1 MVNTL
6 CTAKFGAYGR
16 ILVRNPAS
24 CRACILLGRPKQ
36 SVITSKRGTRRQ
48 PVEAHSSLLL
58 PDVSPEANV
67 PKHVADTILEYA
79 RAMPTWE
86 VCVRAGVEVAV
97 SVCLAFLVVKAI
109 QKATDKAIHAH
120 HHALSQEKNTTVINS
135 IFRAALVALQ
145 NPVAALLP
153 FLAAMHS
160 LRVLALAGEVLLTVG
175 GHRATIQSRELATV
189 LSKLSLFLQ
198 SADSI
203 TGRLTEVVVIQFVVW
218 FFLAFKEQIV
228 NLVMNTRP
236 DEDGSSKIGLERILT
251 PISSL
256 AGWVMVVAGVLSS
269 VQVMGINVQPLLAVG
284 GVSGIAIGFGAQS
297 VSANAITGINLFV
310 SRPFVVGDR
319 VELRTA
325 GGASVVT
332 GLVERIAPMSTTVR
346 NDHNIPISIPN
357 KSVGDMIV
365 VNESRVGRSAMQDNF
380 KDPRLLVYSL
390 RIRYDDASKVNKITD
405 DIRAFFESHPG
416 VDHKLPYKAALSDL
430 ATYSVDIS
438 ITVHTTAKQSRSYSS
453 FKSELLA
460 ELLSIIDRNG
470 AKLAYPTSVS
480 KT

>member
-1 MVNTL
+1 MP
-6 CTAKFGAYGR
+6 
-16 ILVRNPAS
+16 PA
-24 CRACILLGRPKQ
+24 
-36 SVITSKRGTRRQ
+36 V
-48 PVEAHSSLLL
+48 
-58 PDVSPEANV
+58 
-67 PKHVADTILEYA
+67 VAAIIEYA
-79 RAMPTWE
+79 TAMPTWE
-86 VCVRAGVEVAV
+86 VLARAGLEVTI
-97 SVCLAFLVVKAI
+97 SVVLAFIVVKAI
-109 QKATDKAIHAH
+109 QKATDRAIHAH

-160 LRVLALAGEVLLTVG
+160 LRVVALAGEVLLKVG
-175 GHRATIQSRELATV
+175 GHRAVVRSREMATV
-189 LSKLSLFLQ
+189 LSKLALFLQ

-218 FFLAFKEQIV
+218 FFLSFKEQII
-228 NLVMNTRP
+228 NLVMAAAP
-236 DEDGSSKIGLERILT
+236 GQEQSSNIGLERILT

-256 AGWVMVVAGVLSS
+256 AGWVIVVAGVLSS

-332 GLVERIAPMSTTVR
+332 GLVERIAPMSTTIR
-346 NDHNIPISIPN
+346 NDQNIPISIPN
-357 KSVGDMIV
+357 KTVGDMIV
-365 VNESRVGRSAMQDNF
+365 VNESRVGRTAMQDNF
-380 KDPRLLVYSL
+380 KDPRLLVYDL
-390 RIRYDDASKVNKITD
+390 RIRYDDSSKVDKITQ
-405 DIRAFFESHPG
+405 DIKAFFESHPG
-416 VDHKLPYKAALSDL
+416 VDHKLPYKASLKDL

-438 ITVHTTAKQSRSYSS
+438 VMVHTTPKQSRSYSS

-460 ELLSIIDRNG
+460 ELLRIVDRNG

>member
-1 MVNTL
+1 MP
-6 CTAKFGAYGR
+6 
-16 ILVRNPAS
+16 PA
-24 CRACILLGRPKQ
+24 
-36 SVITSKRGTRRQ
+36 V
-48 PVEAHSSLLL
+48 
-58 PDVSPEANV
+58 
-67 PKHVADTILEYA
+67 VAAIIEYA
-79 RAMPTWE
+79 TAMPTWE
-86 VCVRAGVEVAV
+86 VLARAGLEVAI
-97 SVCLAFLVVKAI
+97 SVVLAFTVVKAI
-109 QKATDKAIHAH
+109 QKATDRAIHAH

-160 LRVLALAGEVLLTVG
+160 LRVVALAGEVLLKVG
-175 GHRATIQSRELATV
+175 GHRAVVRSREMATV
-189 LSKLSLFLQ
+189 LSKLALFLQ
-198 SADSI
+198 NADSI

-218 FFLAFKEQIV
+218 FFLSFKEQII
-228 NLVMNTRP
+228 NLVMAAAP
-236 DEDGSSKIGLERILT
+236 GQEQSSNIGLERILT

-256 AGWVMVVAGVLSS
+256 AGWVIVVAGVLSS

-332 GLVERIAPMSTTVR
+332 GLVERIAPMSTTIR
-346 NDHNIPISIPN
+346 NDQNIPISIPN
-357 KSVGDMIV
+357 KTVGDMIV
-365 VNESRVGRSAMQDNF
+365 VNESRVGRTAMQDNF
-380 KDPRLLVYSL
+380 KDPRLLVYDL
-390 RIRYDDASKVNKITD
+390 RIRYDDSSKVDKITQ
-405 DIRAFFESHPG
+405 DIKAFFESHSG
-416 VDHKLPYKAALSDL
+416 VDHKLPYKASLKDL

-438 ITVHTTAKQSRSYSS
+438 VMVHTTAKQSRSYSS

-460 ELLSIIDRNG
+460 ELLRIVDRNG

>member
-1 MVNTL
+1 MP
-6 CTAKFGAYGR
+6 
-16 ILVRNPAS
+16 PA
-24 CRACILLGRPKQ
+24 
-36 SVITSKRGTRRQ
+36 V
-48 PVEAHSSLLL
+48 
-58 PDVSPEANV
+58 
-67 PKHVADTILEYA
+67 VAAIIEYA
-79 RAMPTWE
+79 TAMPTWE
-86 VCVRAGVEVAV
+86 VLARAGLEVTI
-97 SVCLAFLVVKAI
+97 SVVLAFIVVKAI
-109 QKATDKAIHAH
+109 QKATDRAIHAH

-160 LRVLALAGEVLLTVG
+160 LRVVALAGEVLLKVG
-175 GHRATIQSRELATV
+175 GHRAVVQSREMATV
-189 LSKLSLFLQ
+189 LSKLALFLQ

-218 FFLAFKEQIV
+218 FFLSFKEQII
-228 NLVMNTRP
+228 NLVMAAAP
-236 DEDGSSKIGLERILT
+236 GQEQSSNIGLERILT

-256 AGWVMVVAGVLSS
+256 AGWVIVVAGVLSS

-332 GLVERIAPMSTTVR
+332 GLVERIAPMSTTIR
-346 NDHNIPISIPN
+346 NDQNIPISIPN
-357 KSVGDMIV
+357 KTVGDMIV
-365 VNESRVGRSAMQDNF
+365 VNESRVGRTAMQDNF
-380 KDPRLLVYSL
+380 KDPRLLVYDL
-390 RIRYDDASKVNKITD
+390 RIRYDDSSKVDKITQ
-405 DIRAFFESHPG
+405 DIKAFFESHSG
-416 VDHKLPYKAALSDL
+416 VDHKLPYKASLKDL

-438 ITVHTTAKQSRSYSS
+438 VMVHTTPKQSRSYSS

-460 ELLSIIDRNG
+460 ELLRIVDRNG